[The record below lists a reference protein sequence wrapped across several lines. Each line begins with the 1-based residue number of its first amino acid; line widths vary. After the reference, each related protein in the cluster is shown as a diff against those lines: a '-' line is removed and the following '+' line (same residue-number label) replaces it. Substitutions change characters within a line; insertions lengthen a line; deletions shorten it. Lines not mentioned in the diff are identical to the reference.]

1 MKSLIWFSALIKVLS
16 PVRRILIRNKSH
28 LNGLN
33 TFLILM
39 LAVAVAGQ
47 KKALEPVVFSK
58 GLAIATFAKELND
71 KGVSDARQRLLV
83 NRFVRAL
90 PKALAQY
97 AKKHHVVVLTDKE
110 VVAGAPNIT
119 PYVLA
124 DIATEMVQ
132 QNRETKS
139 HG

>member
-1 MKSLIWFSALIKVLS
+1 MKSLTWLNALTKGLSAVK
-16 PVRRILIRNKSH
+16 RIFLKNKSA

-58 GLAIATFAKELND
+58 GLAIATFAKALNE
-71 KGVSDARQRLLV
+71 KGVFEARQRLLV
-83 NRFVRAL
+83 NRFVHAL
-90 PKALAQY
+90 PKALARY
-97 AKKHHVVVLTDKE
+97 AHEHHVMVLTDKE
-110 VVAGAPNIT
+110 DVVGAPNIT
-119 PYVLA
+119 PAVLA
-124 DIATEMVQ
+124 YIATEMMQ
-132 QNRETKS
+132 QNQGAKR

>member
-1 MKSLIWFSALIKVLS
+1 MKILTWFNALIKLLS
-16 PVRRILIRNKSH
+16 PVKRLPIRNKSN

-83 NRFVRAL
+83 NRFVSAL

-97 AKKHHVVVLTDKE
+97 ANEHHVVVLTDKE
-110 VVAGAPNIT
+110 CVAGAPNIT

-124 DIATEMVQ
+124 YIATEMIQ
-132 QNRETKS
+132 QNQGTKT